1 MLFSGINLDDY
12 TKVLLQISY
21 EGVTNQLDL
30 NEIMVLKLAFGKA
43 LQFSEKS
50 KRLIAP
56 LKFQH
61 NDDTPHA
68 PWRPAPIGEK

>member
-12 TKVLLQISY
+12 TKALLQISY
-21 EGVTNQLDL
+21 GEVTNQLDL
-30 NEIMVLKLAFGKA
+30 NEIMVLKPVFGKS

-50 KRLIAP
+50 KRLIV
-56 LKFQH
+56 LLEFQH

-68 PWRPAPIGEK
+68 P